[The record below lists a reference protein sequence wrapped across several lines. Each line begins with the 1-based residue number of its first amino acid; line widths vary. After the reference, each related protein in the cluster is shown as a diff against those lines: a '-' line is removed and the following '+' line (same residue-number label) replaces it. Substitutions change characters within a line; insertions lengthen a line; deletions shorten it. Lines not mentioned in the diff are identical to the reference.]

1 MVLSTRPNSAE
12 AKILRPKYQ
21 QILHRINLMENRKTC
36 THIKISGVRCGSPS
50 LRGEQFCYYHQRMHR
65 GVRTPPQSRL
75 HPLACIEDK
84 ESIQAALAEVIN
96 ALLRNTIDMKRATLI
111 LRALHI
117 AVKNDARASV
127 RVSEREMVKE
137 LPEYDETAP
146 SHIADGLIDLDVPF
160 EASFG
165 QDPRASRP
173 QRSYQTPEE
182 FEKQRNE
189 TIANYYGFPTAEA
202 HAAAK
207 KKGWTPYTQAQEA
220 AKKVERATT
229 QEESPRRD
237 SLSGCPGGPA
247 VSVRSAVA
255 PSALSPHNV
264 TKPAASNPAN
274 SGAPSTTRKP
284 PTPARELPASV
295 QQVKAANAARPS
307 APRSNMV

>member
-1 MVLSTRPNSAE
+1 MQNS
-12 AKILRPKYQ
+12 
-21 QILHRINLMENRKTC
+21 KTC

-50 LRGEQFCYYHQRMHR
+50 LLGQQFCYYHQRMHR

-127 RVSEREMVKE
+127 KAQASNIVKE
-137 LPEYDETAP
+137 VPEYDEIAP

-173 QRSYQTPEE
+173 QRAYKTPEQ
-182 FEKQRNE
+182 FEKERNE

-207 KKGWTPYTQAQEA
+207 KKGWTPYTRAQQAARKAEA
-220 AKKVERATT
+220 ATAHVGTAAI
-229 QEESPRRD
+229 
-237 SLSGCPGGPA
+237 GCPGGPA

-255 PSALSPHNV
+255 PSALSPHND
-264 TKPAASNPAN
+264 TNAAASNPAN
-274 SGAPSTTRKP
+274 SGTLSAPRKP
-284 PTPARELPASV
+284 PMPVREVLAN
-295 QQVKAANAARPS
+295 VKKLKGVAHAER
-307 APRSNMV
+307 

>member
-1 MVLSTRPNSAE
+1 
-12 AKILRPKYQ
+12 
-21 QILHRINLMENRKTC
+21 MENRKSC
-36 THIKISGVRCGSPS
+36 THIKTSGVRCGSPS
-50 LRGEQFCYYHQRMHR
+50 LRGQQFCYYHQRMHR

-127 RVSEREMVKE
+127 KAQASNIVKDI
-137 LPEYDETAP
+137 PEYDETAP
-146 SHIADGLIDLDVPF
+146 SYTADGLVDLNVPF

-173 QRSYQTPEE
+173 QRAYKTPEQFDKE
-182 FEKQRNE
+182 RNE

-207 KKGWTPYTQAQEA
+207 KNGWTPYTQAQQAASARAEA
-220 AKKVERATT
+220 KAQASAKPEPTT
-229 QEESPRRD
+229 AHLGTAAIGR
-237 SLSGCPGGPA
+237 PGGPP

-255 PSALSPHNV
+255 PSALTAHNV
-264 TKPAASNPAN
+264 PKSVEPAAKSPSQAVNPAN
-274 SGAPSTTRKP
+274 SCTLSAPRKP
-284 PTPARELPASV
+284 PTSANEPLPP
-295 QQVKAANAARPS
+295 VKKIKGGMHAGR
-307 APRSNMV
+307 

>member
-1 MVLSTRPNSAE
+1 
-12 AKILRPKYQ
+12 
-21 QILHRINLMENRKTC
+21 MENRKTC

-50 LRGEQFCYYHQRMHR
+50 LRGQQFCYYHQRMHR

-96 ALLRNTIDMKRATLI
+96 ALLRNTIEMKRATLI
-111 LRALHI
+111 IRALHI
-117 AVKNDARASV
+117 AVKNDARASA
-127 RVSEREMVKE
+127 RASAREMVKDV
-137 LPEYDETAP
+137 PEYDETAP
-146 SHIADGLIDLDVPF
+146 SYTADGLVDLNVPF

-173 QRSYQTPEE
+173 QRSYKTPEE
-182 FEKQRNE
+182 FDKQRNE

-207 KKGWTPYTQAQEA
+207 EKGWTPYTQAQQAASARAEA
-220 AKKVERATT
+220 ESPVSGKPEATT
-229 QEESPRRD
+229 AHVGTAAI
-237 SLSGCPGGPA
+237 GCPGGPA

-255 PSALSPHNV
+255 PSALAPHGFP
-264 TKPAASNPAN
+264 KPAASNGAN
-274 SGAPSTTRKP
+274 SGVVSAPRKP
-284 PTPARELPASV
+284 PTPAKEAPASV
-295 QQVKAANAARPS
+295 KQVKAASGSRPS

>member
-1 MVLSTRPNSAE
+1 
-12 AKILRPKYQ
+12 
-21 QILHRINLMENRKTC
+21 MENRKSC
-36 THIKISGVRCGSPS
+36 THIKTSGVRCGSPS
-50 LRGEQFCYYHQRMHR
+50 LCGERFCYYHQRMHR

-75 HPLACIEDK
+75 HPIACIEDK
-84 ESIQAALAEVIN
+84 DSIQAALAEVIN

-117 AVKNDARASV
+117 AVKNDARASI

-173 QRSYQTPEE
+173 QRAYKTAEQ
-182 FEKQRNE
+182 FEKERNE

-207 KKGWTPYTQAQEA
+207 EKGWTPYTQAQEA
-220 AKKVERATT
+220 AKKSEPTTAHVGTGATA
-229 QEESPRRD
+229 R
-237 SLSGCPGGPA
+237 PGGPA
-247 VSVRSAVA
+247 VSVRSAVT
-255 PSALSPHNV
+255 PSALTPHNI
-264 TKPAASNPAN
+264 TKPAAPNPAN
-274 SGAPSTTRKP
+274 PGAVASPRKP
-284 PTPARELPASV
+284 PTPVPQPLAKEMKGAS
-295 QQVKAANAARPS
+295 AGR
-307 APRSNMV
+307 